1 MASRRDA
8 YVALGGTVI
17 EHDSATEIHPGIW
30 LTGPV
35 PRTHAER
42 NWGGANSTVPRQVQ
56 SPDGPV
62 EDTIPESMSMVIHT
76 SKGLVVVSGCGH
88 AGIVN
93 TLEYAQKAVSPV
105 PVHAAIGGFHLADA
119 DEETLTWTAGKLVD
133 IGVDNFVGAHC
144 TGLEAVY
151 RFRQLV
157 DLKREN
163 AVVGAV
169 GATFTLGSGIDPLR
183 IAR

>member
-1 MASRRDA
+1 M
-8 YVALGGTVI
+8 
-17 EHDSATEIHPGIW
+17 HPGIW

-35 PRTHAER
+35 PRIHPER
-42 NWGGANSTVPRQVQ
+42 NWGGANSPVPRQVQ

-62 EDTIPESMSMVIHT
+62 EDTIPESMSMVINT
-76 SKGLVVVSGCGH
+76 SKGLVVLSGCGH

-119 DEETLTWTAGKLVD
+119 SDDTLAWTADKLVD

-151 RFRQLV
+151 QFRQLV
-157 DLKREN
+157 DLKREHS
-163 AVVGAV
+163 VVGAV
-169 GATFTLGSGIDPLR
+169 GATFSLDEGIDPLR